1 MRKFILVANA
11 FLLVLWLISTLV
23 SYFPAHH
30 FDPTGFYGTIVF
42 FVLPAVAIGVW
53 GRWLPFGI
61 GLTGISLIMTFV
73 LFAASQIAS

>member
-11 FLLVLWLISTLV
+11 FLLALWLITTLV

-30 FDPTGFYGTIVF
+30 FDPAAFYGTVVF
-42 FVLPAVAIGVW
+42 FVLPAVGIW
-53 GRWLPFGI
+53 GRWLPVGI
-61 GLTGISLIMTFV
+61 GLTGFSLIMTFV